1 MVDTVSPPGDDAD
14 EPARTPEPTNIDV
27 MVTDTAVHAAGPDA
41 TTAEDPSSPAAS
53 GAPWPRSGWAEM
65 RPRPYERR
73 AWYGALGIGL
83 GAFVVSR
90 LIVGAASYATATWEF
105 MERQQRGLPVPRSTR
120 GLMEEILVRWDG
132 RWYRLIALDGYQSE
146 LPHPISY
153 IPNNGG
159 ATVAF
164 FPLYPYLA
172 RWFGYAF
179 PGDVE
184 HALLGVNIVL
194 SIIAVVLVGML
205 ARDVFDVETATRAM
219 VLVCL
224 FPGAVVMSWSYAEP
238 TLVVCAAAC
247 LLLLMRDK
255 WLLAGIFAAL
265 GTATRPNGVA
275 LVAACAVAAAM
286 AIHYRRQWR
295 SLIAVAVAPLGAL
308 GYMAYLTV
316 HTGEAGAWMRSQ
328 REAWGEGWSWGAT
341 PVRYIWRFFE
351 NPLGSGYGPLYMHTT
366 LAVAAL
372 GFGIVCAV
380 RKRLPL
386 PMLAYCVVIGVLMLA
401 PTIVS
406 ARPRFVWTAFPL
418 AIAVAA
424 WWPRRHRY
432 AWDALVVLS
441 TGSLAAFTMLY
452 GSWAIIP

>member
-1 MVDTVSPPGDDAD
+1 
-14 EPARTPEPTNIDV
+14 
-27 MVTDTAVHAAGPDA
+27 
-41 TTAEDPSSPAAS
+41 
-53 GAPWPRSGWAEM
+53 
-65 RPRPYERR
+65 
-73 AWYGALGIGL
+73 
-83 GAFVVSR
+83 
-90 LIVGAASYATATWEF
+90 
-105 MERQQRGLPVPRSTR
+105 
-120 GLMEEILVRWDG
+120 
-132 RWYRLIALDGYQSE
+132 
-146 LPHPISY
+146 
-153 IPNNGG
+153 
-159 ATVAF
+159 
-164 FPLYPYLA
+164 
-172 RWFGYAF
+172 
-179 PGDVE
+179 
-184 HALLGVNIVL
+184 
-194 SIIAVVLVGML
+194 
-205 ARDVFDVETATRAM
+205 M